1 MIIVTYKETTMLKAI
16 TALLLTTMLFGAGP
30 VFKTGQTTVY
40 VAGDDGSYQRGT
52 NHNYTRDDVNG
63 IVTDAASGLQW
74 QDDVN
79 TTMTWDAA
87 RTYCSS
93 LDLNGTGWR
102 LPDKKEL
109 HALVDYSRYDP
120 ALDPIFQNI
129 TPSVYWS
136 ATAIS
141 LAWGIH
147 FGPGNDYPANKG
159 SSLLVRCIRN
169 VE

>member
-1 MIIVTYKETTMLKAI
+1 MLKAMI
-16 TALLLTTMLFGAGP
+16 SLLLSTLLFGGP
-30 VFKTGQTTVY
+30 VFKTGQTVIY
-40 VAGDDGSYQRGT
+40 QAGDDG
-52 NHNYTRDDVNG
+52 NHQAGISHQFTRDDIHG
-63 IVTDAASGLQW
+63 IVSDTASALQW
-74 QDDVN
+74 QDN
-79 TTMTWDAA
+79 ASPGMGWDTAL
-87 RTYCSS
+87 TYCSG

-120 ALDPIFQNI
+120 ALDSIFQTV

-141 LAWGIH
+141 ASNAWGIH
-147 FGPGNDYPANKG
+147 FGPGNDYPTNKS
-159 SSLLVRCIRN
+159 SSLPVRCVRN